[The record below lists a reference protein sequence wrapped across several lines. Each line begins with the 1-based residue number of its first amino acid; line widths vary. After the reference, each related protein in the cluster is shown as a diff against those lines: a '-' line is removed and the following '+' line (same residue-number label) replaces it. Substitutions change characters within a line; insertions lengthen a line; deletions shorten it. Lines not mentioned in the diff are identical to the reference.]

1 MVEKV
6 NLLDRANSAS
16 LFEYAGVGQLNGHV
30 LSVLQAENRTLS
42 FHTHASSDE
51 LFYVIEGS
59 MELEFDDGLLEL
71 DAGEL
76 AIVPKGTRHRPV
88 CGSLVK
94 CLLIE
99 SAGTLT
105 EENTGG
111 SYKK

>member
-6 NLLDRANSAS
+6 NLLDRVNGAN

-30 LSVLQAENRTLS
+30 LSVLQAENRTLP

-71 DAGEL
+71 NVGEL
-76 AIVPKGTRHRPV
+76 AIVPKGIRHRPV
-88 CGSLVK
+88 CGPLVK

-105 EENTGG
+105 GENTGG
-111 SYKK
+111 SYVK